1 MMKRPTISSSMIRK
15 LVGTALV
22 GLMAVPFLAGC
33 REKDKPKAGSLI
45 PNYAR
50 RDGFGCVQGVIMNGF
65 TGQRFDL
72 STMKEPDGIY
82 ALIRGQKLRAQFHR
96 DDPNLKG
103 EYYICDIPL
112 ETTIPV
118 FANITGFLPFES
130 ILFIESSRPI
140 RVATDRD
147 GKLANNNV
155 SEEVPVVD
163 PIVMANVRLY
173 PKQNGTRDLV
183 INVRES
189 GQAVANAMVDLQPV
203 APAFGMDENYF
214 LADGFFVNTSGA
226 RLVLTRK
233 TTGADGVATFAAS
246 EIAYGGRYKLK
257 VTPAAAPDVDLG
269 THSRTFTL
277 GIDNGTPSVDNDR
290 NNWEFNIDLSDTNKA
305 LKVVA
310 CSATAKS
317 WNESGTITMV
327 LNRPVKL
334 SAGSGQADDWKAV
347 LSGGSA
353 VLKADSSTPPANNAS
368 ETVDVTISGD
378 GKILTLALKAD
389 AFTTLRKTPDY
400 TKVQGDAQNVDVGLS
415 VTYTITGIMLDVIDS
430 DAVNFNNIA
439 LSTVTG
445 ANSCKST
452 RFYQEYK

>member
-1 MMKRPTISSSMIRK
+1 MMKRSTISSSMIRK

-33 REKDKPKAGSLI
+33 RDKDKPKAGSLI

-50 RDGFGCVQGVIMNGF
+50 RDGFGCVQGVIMDGF

-112 ETTIPV
+112 ETTVPV

-140 RVATDRD
+140 RVATDPT
-147 GKLANNNV
+147 GKPANNSV
-155 SEEVPVVD
+155 SEEAPVVD

-173 PKQNGTRDLV
+173 PKQNGSRDLV

-189 GQAVANAMVDLQPV
+189 GQAVSNAIVDLQPI
-203 APAFGMDENYF
+203 APAELTDGSVINENYF
-214 LADGFFVNTSGA
+214 LADGFFVNTFGT

-277 GIDNGTPSVDNDR
+277 GIDNGNPFPDNDR
-290 NNWEFNIDLSDTNKA
+290 NNWEFNIDLSDTNDS

-310 CSATAKS
+310 CSVSGQSYNAD
-317 WNESGTITMV
+317 GTITLV
-327 LNRPVKL
+327 VNRPVQLAAGL
-334 SAGSGQADDWKAV
+334 SQRDSWVATLGGAGIQAV
-347 LSGGSA
+347 LTTSN
-353 VLKADSSTPPANNAS
+353 SSNNAS
-368 ETVDVTISGD
+368 EHFDVNISGD
-378 GKILTLALKAD
+378 GKIITLALKSG
-389 AFTTLRKTPDY
+389 AFSTNKLTPNYNLPTTDNANKDLNLT
-400 TKVQGDAQNVDVGLS
+400 
-415 VTYTITGIMLDVIDS
+415 VTYPISSIKFDVKDS
-430 DAVNFNNIA
+430 EATAALNSVA
-439 LSTVTG
+439 LSTTC
-445 ANSCKST
+445 NST
-452 RFYQEYK
+452 RFFKEY